1 MIDAVLEV
9 LQRGNEEDIVDLLT
23 YRSLPCA
30 DDGPACPLGATTGS
44 PVEAMPNEVCLGG
57 FETADQAPGAL
68 SRDWSQY
75 ALHAVTSLKDGREG
89 ALVVLASPDG
99 PSAIELEEGKIVAIN
114 SGCGPGYPDTL
125 FDGPTN
131 YLLPPL

>member
-9 LQRGNEEDIVDLLT
+9 LQRGNEEEIIDLLT
-23 YRSLPCA
+23 YRALPCA
-30 DDGPACPLGATTGS
+30 GAGPTCPQGAPAGS
-44 PVEAMPNEVCLGG
+44 LVDAMPNKVCVGG
-57 FETADQAPGAL
+57 FDTADEAPGAV

-89 ALVVLASPDG
+89 ALVVLASSDG
-99 PSAIELEEGKIVAIN
+99 PFAIELVEGKIVAIN